1 MTVVVIAEK
10 PSAAR
15 NMAKALGGATGSYQ
29 GQSYVIT
36 SLRGHLYEFKD
47 PSAMV
52 PASLSAQYKGWEL
65 DNLPWDHR
73 AFSWEREPREGARDT
88 IAQVRKALGQGDEIT
103 IATDVDPSG
112 EGGLLAVEVLLE
124 LGLEKSNKKFT
135 RMYFTDEAPASIQKA
150 FMNRKPIPDL
160 LKFDEFLMAD
170 TRSKYDMLTMQF
182 TRVSTKVAS
191 QQVMLRQ
198 GRLKSAMVKIVG
210 DGLKAYNDYVKKPFF
225 QNRFKDENGVVYT
238 NPEEPQFAKKEDV
251 PGGYHGSKV
260 ILDSRE
266 NKRTAPPKLLDL
278 AGLSSI
284 LAGRGVK
291 AAVVLSTYQKMYED
305 QVVSYPRTEDR
316 VITPEQ
322 YNEMLPKVD
331 AIAKVV
337 GADAKMLTHRTARS
351 THVKTGGAHGANR
364 PGTNVPASL
373 SALDAKYGSA
383 ASMIYETLA
392 KNFLAIFAEDYVYE
406 QQKGHVE
413 DYPKFVGTANLPKSL
428 GWKGIFDDEAEP
440 DEDESTAGLGT
451 KAEPFI
457 HEGAN
462 TRPPHPTMKW
472 LMTQL
477 EKRDVG
483 TGATRTSIYA
493 DVTNEKS
500 KAPLLREARGKLT
513 MAEAGQMSY
522 LLLPGTHIG
531 DLAMTER
538 LMSDM
543 KEVAKGAKTAD
554 EVLAPV
560 AQMVRDDIETMKRNA
575 KTMFAELGLTEVVQ
589 KSKASGTWN
598 GQQVSFNS
606 EWSGHKFTQS
616 EIDDLLAG
624 KTIELTDCVS
634 AKTGSTFGVKGK
646 LSVQTFKGKKYV
658 GFENLGFLDGGG
670 SGGGGGSI
678 PAVFCKH
685 KFTAA
690 EIKKLEAGEQ
700 IHVKGLVSKAGK
712 KFDANIKFDTKPGE
726 DRKSLI
732 LSFN

>member
-1 MTVVVIAEK
+1 MTAVIIAEK

-29 GQSYVIT
+29 GQPYVIT
-36 SLRGHLYEFKD
+36 ALRGHLYEFKD
-47 PSAMV
+47 PSQMV
-52 PASLSAQYKGWEL
+52 PAALSAQYKGWEL
-65 DNLPWDHR
+65 DHLPWDHKL
-73 AFSWEREPREGARDT
+73 FSWEREPREGTRDT
-88 IAQVRKALGQGDEIT
+88 IAQVRKALGQGDEIV

-150 FMNRKPIPDL
+150 FVNRKVVPDL
-160 LKFDEFLMAD
+160 LKLDEFLMAD

-182 TRVSTKVAS
+182 TRISTKVAS
-191 QQVMLRQ
+191 QQVVLRQ

-210 DGLKAYNDYVKKPFF
+210 DGLKAHNDYVKKPFF
-225 QNRFKDENGVVYT
+225 QNRFRDENGVTYT
-238 NPEEPQFAKKEDV
+238 NPDEPQFANKGDV
-251 PGGYHGSKV
+251 PGGFHSSKV

-291 AAVVLSTYQKMYED
+291 AALVLSTYQKMYED

-322 YNEMLPKVD
+322 FNEMLPKVD

-337 GADAKMLTHRTARS
+337 GADVSQLTHRKPRS

-364 PGTNVPASL
+364 PGTTVPTSL
-373 SALDAKYGSA
+373 AALESKYGKA
-383 ASMIYETLA
+383 APMIYETLA

-413 DYPKFVGTANLPKSL
+413 DFPKFVGTANLPKSL

-440 DEDESTAGLGT
+440 DEDESSAGLGT

-472 LMTQL
+472 LMAQL

-493 DVTNEKS
+493 DVTNEMS
-500 KAPLLREARGKLT
+500 RAPLLKEARGRLT

-531 DLAMTER
+531 DLEMTER
-538 LMSDM
+538 LMADM
-543 KEVAKGAKTAD
+543 KAVAKGAKSAD

-560 AQMVRDDIETMKRNA
+560 AQMVREDIETMKRNA
-575 KTMFAELGLTEVVQ
+575 KTMFAELGLEEVVM
-589 KSKASGTWN
+589 KAKATGLWKGKEVTFSR
-598 GQQVSFNS
+598 
-606 EWSGHKFTQS
+606 EWSGHTFTDQ
-616 EIDDLLAG
+616 EVADLLAG
-624 KTIELTDCVS
+624 KEIEVKTFVS
-634 AKTGSTFGVKGK
+634 AKTGAKFGAKGR
-646 LSVQTFKGKKYV
+646 LEEQTYEKRKYV
-658 GFENLGFLDGGG
+658 GFKSTGFLDIGE
-670 SGGGGGSI
+670 I
-678 PAVFCKH
+678 PSAYLGH
-685 KFTAA
+685 KFTANELKA
-690 EIKKLEAGEQ
+690 LEEGKTIDVE
-700 IHVKGLVSKAGK
+700 GYTSRAGK
-712 KFDANIKFDTKPGE
+712 KFSAPTSWSKKPGE
-726 DRKSLI
+726 DKPW
-732 LSFN
+732 FQFHFDKK